1 MRCNVINSKY
11 VRYYRLDTET
21 DSKGKVRTK
30 MVYTG
35 PLYKWDM
42 VEAELKSL
50 KTALTVLSLIS
61 CIFFVGSLSFYSE
74 LSRTWYIILPYAINF
89 LLICMQWGVVW
100 NLFFSKQ
107 PMSME
112 IKDKTLDREKTVSV
126 ICLIINIITLL
137 CAVVTIIVKG
147 HTKAGEFVFVG
158 MVTLL
163 VAFTLYRIKVDKCMR
178 VAECENSLTKEWEQ
192 K

>member
-1 MRCNVINSKY
+1 MINSKY

-42 VEAELKSL
+42 PEAELKRVKVSL
-50 KTALTVLSLIS
+50 IVLALIS
-61 CIFFVGSLSFYSE
+61 CILFVGSLSFYSE
-74 LSRTWYIILPYAINF
+74 LSRTWYVILPYAINF

-100 NLFFSKQ
+100 NLFFAKQ

-112 IKDKTLDREKTVSV
+112 TKDKTLDRDKVVSV
-126 ICLIINIITLL
+126 ISLVINIITVS
-137 CAVVTIIVKG
+137 CAVVTMIIKG
-147 HTKAGEFVFVG
+147 YMKAGEFAFVG
-158 MVTLL
+158 MVIFFVTL
-163 VAFTLYRIKVDKCMR
+163 ALYRIKVDKCMR
-178 VAECENSLTKEWEQ
+178 VAECGNPLTEEWEQ

>member
-1 MRCNVINSKY
+1 MINSKY

-21 DSKGKVRTK
+21 DNKGKVKTK

-42 VEAELKSL
+42 AESELKRLKISL
-50 KTALTVLSLIS
+50 SVSALIS
-61 CIFFVGSLSFYSE
+61 CILFVVSLSFYSE
-74 LSRTWYIILPYAINF
+74 LSRTWYVILPYAINF

-100 NLFFSKQ
+100 NMFFAKQ

-112 IKDKTLDREKTVSV
+112 IRDKTLDREKTASV
-126 ICLIINIITLL
+126 ISLVMNIITLL

-158 MVTLL
+158 MVTLF

-178 VAECENSLTKEWEQ
+178 VAETYNPLTKEWEQ

>member
-1 MRCNVINSKY
+1 MINSKY

-42 VEAELKSL
+42 SETELKRVKVSL
-50 KTALTVLSLIS
+50 LVLTLIS
-61 CIFFVGSLSFYSE
+61 CILFVGSLSFYSE
-74 LSRTWYIILPYAINF
+74 LSRTWYVILPYAINF
-89 LLICMQWGVVW
+89 LLICMQWGGVW
-100 NLFFSKQ
+100 NLFFAEQ

-112 IKDKTLDREKTVSV
+112 LKNKTLEREKTVSV
-126 ICLIINIITLL
+126 MSMVINIITVL
-137 CAVVTIIVKG
+137 CAVVTMIVKG
-147 HTKAGEFVFVG
+147 YTKMGEFTFAG
-158 MVTLL
+158 MITLFIAL
-163 VAFTLYRIKVDKCMR
+163 SLYRIKVDKCMR
-178 VAECENSLTKEWEQ
+178 VAETLNPLTKEWEQ